1 MPLTGRFQGGT
12 EATCLSG
19 VYGPRSRS
27 LKAAVVPKE
36 DTREGGAV
44 VPHCGNG
51 IHCLYFLYSAIMVLK
66 LRLLWENIRS
76 IKGDKKAI
84 MKSVSKEWSHLHR
97 NHT

>member
-36 DTREGGAV
+36 DTREGGAMSAALWKWHSLSLFSV
-44 VPHCGNG
+44 LSNNG
-51 IHCLYFLYSAIMVLK
+51 LKVKATVGKYAIY
-66 LRLLWENIRS
+66 
-76 IKGDKKAI
+76 
-84 MKSVSKEWSHLHR
+84 
-97 NHT
+97 